1 MEQSRV
7 KICVSSCL
15 LGEAV
20 RYDGTA
26 IYQPMIVERLADRFE
41 LVSFCPE
48 VGIGMAVPRPPIQ
61 RVMVGGQVRLL
72 RAEDPSF
79 DLTDKMYQL
88 AQQSVEQLS
97 DIGGFILKSRSPS
110 CGLSGV
116 KLFNEERTL
125 MARGEGAFAEV
136 IRKAFSKLPMVEECD
151 LTNQQQIDRFAE
163 QVEHYSRSVL

>member
-1 MEQSRV
+1 MGQKV

-26 IYQPMIVERLADRFE
+26 IYQPVIAEELADRFE

-72 RAEDPSF
+72 RVEEPSF
-79 DLTDKMYQL
+79 DLTDRMNQF

-97 DIGGFILKSRSPS
+97 DISGFIFKSRSPS

-125 MARGEGAFAEV
+125 VARGEGAFAEV
-136 IRKAFSKLPMVEECD
+136 IRRAFSKLPMVEECD
-151 LTNQQQIDRFAE
+151 LTNQQQIERFAD
-163 QVEHYSRSVL
+163 QVEKYYRLSR